1 MLIKKENEMSGFNSL
16 KKPVAAVL
24 LCFSMASMNTNA
36 QTSASEIIEQ
46 ARERAR
52 NIEEFK
58 SVLNDPDQ
66 NVRLAAFEVMVTNGD
81 PLMRE
86 LALDTGF
93 ASTDQVL
100 RGLAFKHAVL
110 GLEQLVLTLE
120 KDKSAPKKVQ
130 ERTDAYLEQR
140 GQKLVIDIDMGEVDL
155 NRGYFVHPRYENQTG
170 NISGTVMTFD
180 YGNYIGDLRLQDDN
194 SLAGQVNFGNG
205 NSQFK
210 ATAPIR

>member
-1 MLIKKENEMSGFNSL
+1 MSGFNSL

-24 LCFSMASMNTNA
+24 LGLSMVSINTHA

-58 SVLNDPDQ
+58 GVLNDPDQ
-66 NVRLAAFEVMVTNGD
+66 NVRLAAFEVMVTNDD

-86 LALDTGF
+86 LALDTGL

-110 GLEQLVLTLE
+110 GLDQLVLTLE
-120 KDKSAPKKVQ
+120 KNESAPKKVQ
-130 ERTDAYLEQR
+130 ERTEVYLER
-140 GQKLVIDIDMGEVDL
+140 YGQKLVINIDTSEVDL
-155 NRGYFVHPRYENQTG
+155 NRGYFAYGNQTG

-180 YGNYIGDLRLQDDN
+180 YGNYLGDLRLQDDN

>member
-1 MLIKKENEMSGFNSL
+1 MTGFVSL
-16 KKPVAAVL
+16 KKPIVAAL
-24 LCFSMASMNTNA
+24 LCLLVASFNTHA
-36 QTSASEIIEQ
+36 QTSAADIIAK

-58 SVLNDPDQ
+58 GVLNDPDQ

-100 RGLAFKHAVL
+100 RALAFKYAVL
-110 GLEQLVLTLE
+110 GLEQIILTLE
-120 KDKSAPKKVQ
+120 KADSAPKNVQ
-130 ERTDAYLEQR
+130 ERTEAYLEKY
-140 GQKLVIDIDMGEVDL
+140 GQKLVINIDTGEVDL
-155 NRGYFVHPRYENQTG
+155 NTGYFSYGNKTG
-170 NISGTVMTFD
+170 NISGTVMTFT
-180 YGNYIGDLRLQDDN
+180 YGYYVGDLRLQDDN
-194 SLAGQVNFGNG
+194 SLAGHVSYANG